1 MLVML
6 YAMNCHNS
14 VRKEIFCSW
23 SCKCW
28 NSHLL
33 EKNNCVINLFL
44 KFTLKRNEG
53 FLLMP
58 KCLLK
63 TIFSKWKQKKT
74 KYPLKTNEQTN
85 RQQQQQQQTVGIPR
99 SFNSQ
104 RERNERSSRN
114 KQGRRKRYH
123 PCSGGWCKVKC

>member
-1 MLVML
+1 MPAKDYFFKMET
-6 YAMNCHNS
+6 
-14 VRKEIFCSW
+14 KENKIPPE
-23 SCKCW
+23 
-28 NSHLL
+28 N
-33 EKNNCVINLFL
+33 
-44 KFTLKRNEG
+44 KR
-53 FLLMP
+53 
-58 KCLLK
+58 
-63 TIFSKWKQKKT
+63 
-74 KYPLKTNEQTN
+74 TN